1 MIGFLYGKFIT
12 SGHECSVCKIT
23 EIYWSDKGSGLTA
36 IKLVVKVNG
45 QERWYVLKSHI
56 IKNQQHGQSAYQ
68 QHF

>member
-1 MIGFLYGKFIT
+1 MIGFLYRKFIT
-12 SGHECSVCKIT
+12 SWHECSVCKIT
-23 EIYWSDKGSGLTA
+23 EIYQPDKGGGLTV

-56 IKNQQHGQSAYQ
+56 IKNQHGQSAYQ